1 MKSIL
6 ELIFN
11 NPKYKWFMTAYIL
24 IVFIGG
30 VSAVILEKNGVLKIQ
45 TTSNAYDK
53 IEELKR
59 QISTLDETL
68 TSSKREF
75 DKISSIDPSLFVEA
89 SQLIE
94 NLDSQKTQDIS
105 TLLSKQNHLDQ
116 QVSQLDSKVTDLASA
131 LNPASNKDILT
142 IARLGDH
149 AKHTD
154 ERLKELKLDFDNL
167 KKDLAAEA
175 NRNHELVVKEIDRIV
190 GMFQWLG
197 VLLIPI
203 ILNTLRDIFTS
214 RSVSRDDQNA

>member
-1 MKSIL
+1 
-6 ELIFN
+6 
-11 NPKYKWFMTAYIL
+11 MTAYIL

-30 VSAVILEKNGVLKIQ
+30 LSAVILEKNGVLEIQ

-94 NLDSQKTQDIS
+94 SLDSQKTQDIS

-116 QVSQLDSKVTDLASA
+116 QVSQLDSKVNDLAST

-214 RSVSRDDQNA
+214 RSVSRDDPNA

>member
-1 MKSIL
+1 
-6 ELIFN
+6 
-11 NPKYKWFMTAYIL
+11 MTAYIL

-30 VSAVILEKNGVLKIQ
+30 LSAVILEKNGVLEIQ

-94 NLDSQKTQDIS
+94 SLDSQKTQDIS

-116 QVSQLDSKVTDLASA
+116 QVSQLDSKVNDLASA

-214 RSVSRDDQNA
+214 RSVSRDDPNA

>member
-1 MKSIL
+1 M
-6 ELIFN
+6 
-11 NPKYKWFMTAYIL
+11 
-24 IVFIGG
+24 
-30 VSAVILEKNGVLKIQ
+30 
-45 TTSNAYDK
+45 
-53 IEELKR
+53 
-59 QISTLDETL
+59 
-68 TSSKREF
+68 
-75 DKISSIDPSLFVEA
+75 FVEA

-214 RSVSRDDQNA
+214 RSVSRDGQNA